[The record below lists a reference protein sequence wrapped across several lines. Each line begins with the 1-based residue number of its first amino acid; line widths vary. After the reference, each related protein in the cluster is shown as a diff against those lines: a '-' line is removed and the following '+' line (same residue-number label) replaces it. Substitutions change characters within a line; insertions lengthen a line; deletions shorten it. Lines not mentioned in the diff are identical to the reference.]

1 MKGYQRILSICG
13 GVSLL
18 VILLLTSVTALL
30 TDKEQYE
37 TIFEYER
44 STVDVSLIVDID
56 GVVEN
61 ESGNIVIDPGEDFT
75 IEPWIKNIGSGD
87 VYVFMELDI
96 PVVLIGEEYIPIFS
110 FETSDDWALL
120 KDADVVSGCEQFI
133 YCFGTTDSLT
143 EIRAKDSMDDGP
155 QQTTSLITTAAFSN
169 IKSNTDLKET
179 LIIKAY
185 AVTTE
190 AYENGNYG
198 DPIKVWNATVKV
210 AGE

>member
-1 MKGYQRILSICG
+1 MKRHQRILSICG
-13 GVSLL
+13 GISLL
-18 VILLLTSVTALL
+18 VILLLSSVTALL
-30 TDKEQYE
+30 TDKEQKE

-44 STVDVSLIVDID
+44 STVDISLIVDIND
-56 GVVEN
+56 VAEN
-61 ESGNIVIDPGEDFT
+61 ESGNIVIDPGEGFT

-96 PVVLIGEEYIPIFS
+96 PVVLIEEEYIPIFT
-110 FETSDDWALL
+110 FDTSGDWTLI
-120 KDADVVSGCEQFI
+120 KDPNIESGYKRYV
-133 YCFGTTDSLT
+133 YCFGTDNSLT
-143 EIRAKDSMDDGP
+143 EIRSKDSMDDGP
-155 QQTTSLITTAAFSN
+155 KQTTSLITTAVFSN
-169 IKSNTDLKET
+169 IKSDTNLEGT

-198 DPIKVWNATVKV
+198 NPIKVWDSTVKV